1 MNRKSVSSTNIK
13 SVGYDEQNKILEVEF
28 KSGWVYQ
35 YYSVPLEIYD
45 ALMNAPSHGRYFH
58 QFIKDKFSTKRV
70 R

>member
-1 MNRKSVSSTNIK
+1 
-13 SVGYDEQNKILEVEF
+13 VGYDEQNKILEIEF

-45 ALMNAPSHGRYFH
+45 ALMNAPSHGRFLH
-58 QFIKDKFSTKRV
+58 QFIKNKYRTKRV